1 MTKETDATNETKT
14 NRRLAPGTQVVSRED
29 GEAGR
34 IVRISTLRH
43 NGIDAWSYLVDTA
56 YGREIW
62 DAGDL
67 FLPAPGNEA

>member
-1 MTKETDATNETKT
+1 MTNATNTTKT
-14 NRRLAPGTQVVSRED
+14 NHRLARGTQVVSRED

-34 IVRISTLRH
+34 IVRVSTFRR

-62 DAGDL
+62 DASDL
-67 FLPAPGNEA
+67 FVPGDEN

>member
-1 MTKETDATNETKT
+1 MTNTTNATKT
-14 NRRLAPGTQVVSRED
+14 NRKLTPGTQVVSRED

-34 IVRISTLRH
+34 IVRVSTFRR

-62 DAGDL
+62 DASDL
-67 FLPAPGNEA
+67 FLPDTTN